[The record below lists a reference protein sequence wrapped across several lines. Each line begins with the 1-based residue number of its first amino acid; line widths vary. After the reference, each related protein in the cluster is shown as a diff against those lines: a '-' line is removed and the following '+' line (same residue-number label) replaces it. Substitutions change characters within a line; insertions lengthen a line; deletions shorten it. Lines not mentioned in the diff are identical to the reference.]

1 MRLKYYFGKDEDELV
16 EIECTTEMLVDTAR
30 NKLDD
35 LTKEELIDII
45 MDCVP
50 YDELFDMFEEELTDE
65 YHDIALDVYNNRG
78 NYDRFQ

>member
-1 MRLKYYFGKDEDELV
+1 MWLKYYFGKYEDELV

-50 YDELFDMFEEELTDE
+50 YDELFDMFEEDLTDE
-65 YHDIALDVYNNRG
+65 YYDIALDIYNNRG
-78 NYDRFQ
+78 NYDE